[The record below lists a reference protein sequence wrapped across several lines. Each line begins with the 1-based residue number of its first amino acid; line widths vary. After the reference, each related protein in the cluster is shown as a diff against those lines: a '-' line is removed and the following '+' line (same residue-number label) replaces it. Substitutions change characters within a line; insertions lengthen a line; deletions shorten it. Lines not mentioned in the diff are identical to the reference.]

1 MLMLRDPAAVGCVQE
16 PVLRSLLAQRFKDIA
31 QDEPYDPDELG
42 YFAVVEPQDSIES
55 IERETGLILHIDEDD
70 GFVPLWEF
78 VMEFPCCYEA
88 VFVTQ
93 DSGYGITLWVP
104 KQPTIDQRLLALCQQ
119 HAIKEA
125 DAA

>member
-1 MLMLRDPAAVGCVQE
+1 MM
-16 PVLRSLLAQRFKDIA
+16 
-31 QDEPYDPDELG
+31 
-42 YFAVVEPQDSIES
+42 VVMD
-55 IERETGLILHIDEDD
+55 
-70 GFVPLWEF
+70 
-78 VMEFPCCYEA
+78 FPCCYEA

-104 KQPTIDQRLLALCQQ
+104 KLPTIDQRLLGLCQQ